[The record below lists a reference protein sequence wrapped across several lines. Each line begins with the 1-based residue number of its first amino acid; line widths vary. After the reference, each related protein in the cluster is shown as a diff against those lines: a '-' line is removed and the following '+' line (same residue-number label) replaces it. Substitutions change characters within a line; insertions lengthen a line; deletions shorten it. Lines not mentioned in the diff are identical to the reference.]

1 MWLSHRAFAYQPL
14 RVQAWDKQFQ
24 DAKAAPG
31 PIPDG
36 FFSGSLSE
44 AQMQC
49 VTNCQNA
56 QQQAQANNQAF
67 DWQSCQDKC
76 INGN

>member
-1 MWLSHRAFAYQPL
+1 MSFEDAPL
-14 RVQAWDKQFQ
+14 TSAHPTQAWDKQFQ
-24 DAKAAPG
+24 DAKEAPG
-31 PIPDG
+31 PIPKG

-67 DWQSCQDKC
+67 DWKSCQDKC